1 MVSSDASSPVRGDEV
16 KSMNDAIIHRGPDD
30 DGMELFGQVGMGFRR
45 LSIIDLEHGHQP
57 MKDTADR
64 ACITFNGEVYNFKE
78 LREELRAKGYQF
90 ATSSDTEV
98 ILNMYLEYG
107 REFASRLRGMFAFAI
122 FDFKKNK
129 LLMGRD
135 HFGIKPLY
143 YAVEGSKLI
152 YGSEIKS
159 LRRIHRSNEL
169 ESKAL
174 DSYFSYNYI
183 LDDLSIYKGIKR
195 LRAGHTLEVKW
206 DKGKFNFSDEEFFS
220 PNFNESNTLSREELI
235 EETRVRLRETVK
247 THLVA
252 DVPVGAFLSGGID
265 SNAVLSQMIDL
276 YPDRVKTFT
285 IGFSEAKY
293 NEASLAKESAKKWET
308 DHKELILEPSSAEI
322 IDKIVD
328 VYDEPYA
335 DSSAIPTYFLS
346 ELAAQYVK
354 VVLSGD
360 GGDEFFGGYTG
371 FQRYKKIYDQR
382 LLLTAGRPLFKAAS
396 SVMPMKMKGRRFL
409 QNLSK
414 PAALAYAYSM
424 QVNNEEKKSLF
435 KKDVYESLMDDQAS
449 AIKVDFLKN
458 SQSASFMSS
467 LFELDLRTF
476 MKDDVLVKVDRASM
490 AHSLEVRVPLIDKEF
505 FAFASSISPEHKI
518 VGDTGKYLLRE
529 AIKPLVPES
538 IYSKPKTGFT
548 IPLFKWFKSD
558 LDGYMKDHI
567 SYLKTIG
574 IFKDSYINQ
583 FLDGKDLGSMATRL
597 WPLMMFSVWHQK
609 NISNS

>member
-1 MVSSDASSPVRGDEV
+1 MVSSDASSPVIGDEV
-16 KSMNDAIIHRGPDD
+16 KRMNDAIIHRGPDD

-45 LSIIDLEHGHQP
+45 LSIIDLERGHQP

-98 ILNMYLEYG
+98 VLNMYLEYG
-107 REFASRLRGMFAFAI
+107 RNFASRLRGMFAFAI

-143 YAVEGSKLI
+143 YAVEGIKLI

-159 LRRIHRSNEL
+159 LRRIHSSNEL

-195 LRAGHTLEVKW
+195 LRSGHTLEIKW
-206 DKGKFNFSDEEFFS
+206 DKGSFTFSDEEFFS
-220 PNFNESNTLSREELI
+220 PNFNELNTLSREELI

-293 NEASLAKESAKKWET
+293 NEASLANESARKWGT

-335 DSSAIPTYFLS
+335 DSSAIPTYFVS
-346 ELAAQYVK
+346 ELASQYVK

-360 GGDEFFGGYTG
+360 GGDEFFGGYNG

-382 LLLTAGRPLFKAAS
+382 LLLTAGRPLFKVVS
-396 SVMPMKMKGRRFL
+396 SIMPIKLKGRRFL

-435 KKDVYESLMDDQAS
+435 KKDIYESLMDDQAS
-449 AIKVDFLKN
+449 AIKVDLLKN

-505 FAFASSISPEHKI
+505 FAFASSIPHEHKI
-518 VGDTGKYLLRE
+518 VGGMGKYLLRE
-529 AIKPLVPES
+529 AIKPMVSEN
-538 IYSKPKTGFT
+538 IYNKPKTGFT

-558 LDGYMKDHI
+558 LDDYMKDHI

-574 IFKDSYINQ
+574 IFQDSYINQ
-583 FLDGKDLGSMATRL
+583 FLHGKDLGSMATRL
-597 WPLMMFSVWHQK
+597 WPLMIFSVWHQR
-609 NISNS
+609 NIR